1 MPPAAR
7 LRRKIISKAYETG
20 ARFGFEPVETPVA
33 EYEEVFRRALH
44 ESSSVSKEMYF
55 IEGAADASAALASA
69 GAAESAAFSAGKSPA
84 GAAGAAREVAGASAE
99 SPSAAMRSAEIQ
111 SAEIRSAAMRSA
123 EIRSATGRASA
134 ERFAESRSA
143 GSRFAESRF
152 AGSRFAESRS
162 AAARRIVLR
171 PEGTAAIARL
181 FVEQKLR
188 PQQRFIYSGPM
199 FRRERPQKGRFRQFT
214 TIAAEIFGENDALSD
229 AETLSL
235 AWIFLKELGVCRK
248 ISLEINTIGSQTERK
263 VYIEK
268 LISFLKPLKNRL
280 SGESQAR
287 LDSNP
292 LRILDSKNEEDKEAL
307 KQAPLITDCLS
318 EESRNRFQETKAFL
332 RDLRIPWTENPFL
345 VRGLDYYNHLVFEVK
360 AAGLGAQDAVL
371 AGGRYDDLTEALG
384 GPRVPALGWGAG
396 IERLALLLEEEA
408 PPPPDAALIAVGAA
422 AQKKA
427 FLIAHQLRES
437 GRRVFFRFSGN
448 FSKQT
453 GRAAGKGAAAALI
466 FGEKEV
472 QSGSVTVKNLK
483 TGEQRLIKEEGLE
496 AFLRDLL
503 EKKR

>member
-1 MPPAAR
+1 MRPPLQKIRGFPDFTPPAAR
-7 LRRKIISKAYETG
+7 LRRKIISKFYETAAG
-20 ARFGFEPVETPVA
+20 FGFEPVETPVA
-33 EYEEVFRRALH
+33 EYEEVFRRALLND
-44 ESSSVSKEMYF
+44 SSVSKEMYF
-55 IEGAADASAALASA
+55 IEGGGASENVS
-69 GAAESAAFSAGKSPA
+69 
-84 GAAGAAREVAGASAE
+84 GAAGKALADKPPAEKASAE
-99 SPSAAMRSAEIQ
+99 KAPAEKPP
-111 SAEIRSAAMRSA
+111 AEK
-123 EIRSATGRASA
+123 ASA
-134 ERFAESRSA
+134 EKPPAGGGSA
-143 GSRFAESRF
+143 GE
-152 AGSRFAESRS
+152 
-162 AAARRIVLR
+162 RRMALR

-188 PQQRFIYSGPM
+188 PPRRFIYNGPM

-214 TIAAEIFGENDALSD
+214 TIAAEIFGENDALS
-229 AETLSL
+229 ETEALSM
-235 AWIFLKELGVCRK
+235 AWIFLKKSGVGGK
-248 ISLEINTIGSQTERK
+248 ISLEINTIGSSAERK

-268 LISFLKPLKNRL
+268 LIRYLTPLKNRL

-292 LRILDSKNEEDKEAL
+292 LRILDSKNEADREAL
-307 KQAPLITDCLS
+307 RKAPRITDCLS
-318 EESRNRFQETKAFL
+318 EETRNRFQETKAL
-332 RDLRIPWTENPFL
+332 LGDLRIPWTENPFL
-345 VRGLDYYNHLVFEVK
+345 VRGLDYYNHLVFEIK

-371 AGGRYDDLTEALG
+371 AGGRYDNLTEALG

-396 IERLALLLEEEA
+396 VERLALLLEEEEA
-408 PPPPDAALIAVGAA
+408 APPPDAALIAVGAA

-466 FGEKEV
+466 IGDKEL

-483 TGEQRLIKEEGLE
+483 TGEQNLIKEEGLE
-496 AFLRDLL
+496 AFLSDLL

>member
-1 MPPAAR
+1 MGPPLQKIRGFPDQMPPAAR

-69 GAAESAAFSAGKSPA
+69 GASESAAFSAGKSPA

-99 SPSAAMRSAEIQ
+99 SPSAAMRSA
-111 SAEIRSAAMRSA
+111 AMRSA

-134 ERFAESRSA
+134 ERFAESRS
-143 GSRFAESRF
+143 

-318 EESRNRFQETKAFL
+318 EESRNRFQETTAFL

-396 IERLALLLEEEA
+396 VERLALLLEEEA

-427 FLIAHQLRES
+427 FLIAHRLRES